1 MSRGIICQC
10 VSDAMI
16 AFKLFKSKLGSNN
29 EEDRDCSQEPSP
41 DKVLETGCKKRITVL
56 HSRMHEHWEV
66 IPRGVAWRHGR
77 DKKASDKSNR
87 RRTLMTKTTEET
99 ETGLTEPR
107 RAIVQNL
114 NQVRGSQ
121 EL

>member
-1 MSRGIICQC
+1 MRN
-10 VSDAMI
+10 I
-16 AFKLFKSKLGSNN
+16 ATAVK
-29 EEDRDCSQEPSP
+29 RPVY
-41 DKVLETGCKKRITVL
+41 KVVKTGCKKRIPVL

-114 NQVRGSQ
+114 NGGTGVADSKIAK
-121 EL
+121 EVMVMS